1 MTLESILFALFAGV
15 CGLTLVLAVYELA
28 TGRIPGNPV
37 ERGLWGYRWI
47 TTPARHRLVSLAG
60 VLVVVGFLLL
70 FKPFTLVDIVVGAI
84 GVLMG
89 GIVIA
94 SDARSRR

>member
-1 MTLESILFALFAGV
+1 MTPESLVFALLAGI

-28 TGRIPGNPV
+28 TGRIPGNPA

-47 TTPARHRLVSLAG
+47 TTPARQRLVSLVG
-60 VLVVVGFLLL
+60 VMVVVGFLIL
-70 FKPFTLVDIVVGAI
+70 FKPVTLVDIVVGAI

-89 GIVIA
+89 GMVIG

>member
-1 MTLESILFALFAGV
+1 MPSESILVALLAGI

-28 TGRIPGNPV
+28 TGRIAGNPV
-37 ERGLWGYRWI
+37 ERGVWGYRWI
-47 TTPARHRLVSLAG
+47 TTPARQRLVSLAG
-60 VLVVVGFLLL
+60 VVVVVGYLIL
-70 FKPFTLVDIVVGAI
+70 FKPFTLVDIVVGAT

-89 GIVIA
+89 GMVIA

>member
-1 MTLESILFALFAGV
+1 MTSDSIVVALLAGI
-15 CGLTLVLAVYELA
+15 CGLTLVLAGYELA

-37 ERGLWGYRWI
+37 ERGVWGYRWM
-47 TTPARHRLVSLAG
+47 TTPTRQRLVSLAG
-60 VLVVVGFLLL
+60 VLVVVGYLIL
-70 FKPFTLVDIVVGAI
+70 FKPFTLVDIVVGAT

-89 GIVIA
+89 GMVIA